1 MNLLLLFGAS
11 CLLCVGLASC
21 DYYDHRLRVVNR
33 SAAPIFVEVFES
45 PVPDFSEMNG
55 TAYYQEH
62 FIRPD
67 SSAAQMWNEPGG
79 WPVYVRRSRNRQL
92 NLGVFQAAD
101 LQRTPA
107 IDSLIRRRQY
117 TLRSFSESALDSMGW
132 TVVYPW

>member
-1 MNLLLLFGAS
+1 MRG
-11 CLLCVGLASC
+11 VG
-21 DYYDHRLRVVNR
+21 RLRVVNR

-45 PVPDFSEMNG
+45 PVPDYQSVNG
-55 TAYYQEH
+55 TAYYQQN

-67 SSAAQMWNEPGG
+67 SSATQMMVGSNG
-79 WPVYVRRSRNRQL
+79 WPFYVRRSRNQRL
-92 NLGVFQAAD
+92 NLCVFQAAD

-117 TLRSFSESALDSMGW
+117 TLWSFSEVALDSMDW